1 MSRSWPQVLID
12 HLNDPILICDED
24 GVVALANRA
33 AREALG
39 RTLEWL
45 QQQPADTWL
54 QDDRGFLWPA
64 DGSVDER
71 VLTYTL
77 PGGDRREVRAVVGP
91 TPIEGGEMGW
101 MIAFRPPSVAANKLV
116 GLQAVTGGIAKE
128 LATHAATIINHASSA
143 LMNEPPDPFAEP
155 LRNVLSAAE
164 EVAVLQGQLAA
175 VGGGGQM
182 SRVDLAV
189 LLRESAGMLTAI
201 LGGHRLHLTVG
212 GLKHWIEGDAATLR
226 MGLVAIAEWIA
237 RTHPGGGSVEMRLDP
252 VGSHLRLSVSD
263 DGPGLSLEQRE
274 RLFEPFSSPST
285 GLGLAVVSG
294 IVERHRGRILVD
306 STPGEGTLFVLE
318 LPVFEAQP
326 SVTQLPKGTETI
338 LVVEDDYDI
347 RTLVVQILQRQ
358 GFDVVTAT
366 NGVEGSVVLRQRA
379 PELDLMLCDAVL
391 PGRSGLELVTEARQI
406 RPSLPVVLM
415 TSYSEDFLG
424 PRLEAYTPFLP
435 KPFSPQTLVRKLR
448 SLLDA

>member
-1 MSRSWPQVLID
+1 MARSWPQVLID

-24 GVVALANRA
+24 GVVALANEA
-33 AREALG
+33 ALEALG
-39 RTLEWL
+39 RSLDWL
-45 QQQPADTWL
+45 QQNPADTWL
-54 QDDRGFLWPA
+54 QDERGFLWPV
-64 DGSVDER
+64 DGTVEER
-71 VLTYTL
+71 VLRYEL
-77 PGGDRREVRAVVGP
+77 PSGDPREVRAVVGP
-91 TPIEGGEMGW
+91 TPVEGGELGW
-101 MIAFRPPSVAANKLV
+101 MIVFRPPSVAADKLV

-128 LATHAATIINHASSA
+128 LAGHAATIINHASSA
-143 LMNEPPDPFAEP
+143 LMKEPPEPLAEP
-155 LRNVLSAAE
+155 LRQVLSAAQ

-182 SRVDLAV
+182 IRVDLAV
-189 LLRESAGMLTAI
+189 LLREAAGMLTAI
-201 LGGHRLHLTVG
+201 LGGHRLQVTVT
-212 GLKHWIEGDAATLR
+212 GLKHLVEGDAATLR
-226 MGLVAIAEWIA
+226 MALVAICEWIA
-237 RTHPGGGSVEMRLDP
+237 RSHPGQGAVEMRLDAA
-252 VGSHLRLSVSD
+252 GTHLRLSVSD

-274 RLFEPFSSPST
+274 RLFEPFSEPEG
-285 GLGLAVVSG
+285 GLGLAIVSG

-306 STPGEGTLFVLE
+306 STPGEGTLFVVE
-318 LPVFEAQP
+318 LPIYDPRPV
-326 SVTQLPKGTETI
+326 VGKLPKGTETI

-366 NGVEGSVVLRQRA
+366 NGVEASVILRQQA
-379 PELDLMLCDAVL
+379 ADLDLMLCDAVL

-435 KPFSPQTLVRKLR
+435 KPFSPQTLVKKLR
-448 SLLDA
+448 ALLDA